1 MTIQELVQL
10 YAMAPQVGALKE
22 KIEEKSVKMIF
33 LEGLVASSAPMLFAS
48 LSSLTA
54 NRLPLTANCQLF
66 ILSDEEEAGYFYHDL
81 KQMLG
86 MEKVLFFPSSYRRS
100 IKYAQRDPANE
111 ILRTEVLTK
120 LSTVN
125 SQRTTDSFKLS
136 TLNYQLY
143 IVTYPSALAEQVI
156 SQEQLNER
164 TLVLEQGQTV
174 SVEEVTKTLHGYG
187 FQEVDY
193 VYEPGQFALRGSILD
208 VYSFS
213 SEYPFR
219 IDFFGDDIDSIR
231 TFEVEDQLSRDR
243 QSQIS
248 IVPELSKD
256 EGRRS
261 KVNCQLSI
269 VNYLPEGTLIVAKSL
284 QYVHDAMDN
293 ISQENQ
299 EVPLIDGR
307 QFMEAIASYKK
318 IEFGHRPMEK
328 PDATLTFHTTQQP
341 LFHKNFDLLRES
353 FADFQSKGYHLYLLA
368 DSRKQLQRLEEI
380 LSENSEYSEHSSLN
394 SKLLTLNFIDS
405 ALHAGFVD
413 HDLQLCVFTD
423 HEIGTD
429 PEGDTSV

>member
-22 KIEEKSVKMIF
+22 KIEEKSVKTIF

-54 NRLPLTANCQLF
+54 NLPLPFRGGGGGEALLF

-81 KQMLG
+81 KQILG
-86 MEKVLFFPSSYRRS
+86 QEKVLFFPSSYRRS

-120 LSTVN
+120 LSTFN
-125 SQRTTDSFKLS
+125 FQLS
-136 TLNYQLY
+136 TFNY
-143 IVTYPSALAEQVI
+143 IVTYPSALAEQVV

-174 SVEEVTKTLHGYG
+174 SVEAVTKTLHDYG

-193 VYEPGQFALRGSILD
+193 VYEPGQYALRGSILD

-248 IVPELSKD
+248 IVPELSAN
-256 EGRRS
+256 S
-261 KVNCQLSI
+261 
-269 VNYLPEGTLIVAKSL
+269 
-284 QYVHDAMDN
+284 
-293 ISQENQ
+293 
-299 EVPLIDGR
+299 
-307 QFMEAIASYKK
+307 
-318 IEFGHRPMEK
+318 
-328 PDATLTFHTTQQP
+328 QQP
-341 LFHKNFDLLRES
+341 I
-353 FADFQSKGYHLYLLA
+353 A
-368 DSRKQLQRLEEI
+368 
-380 LSENSEYSEHSSLN
+380 NS
-394 SKLLTLNFIDS
+394 
-405 ALHAGFVD
+405 
-413 HDLQLCVFTD
+413 Q
-423 HEIGTD
+423 
-429 PEGDTSV
+429 

>member
-22 KIEEKSVKMIF
+22 KIEEKSVKTIF

-54 NRLPLTANCQLF
+54 NLPLPFRGGVGGETLLF

-81 KQMLG
+81 KQILG
-86 MEKVLFFPSSYRRS
+86 QEKVLFFPSSYRRS

-120 LSTVN
+120 LSTFN
-125 SQRTTDSFKLS
+125 FQLS
-136 TLNYQLY
+136 TFNY

-156 SQEQLNER
+156 SQEQLSER

-174 SVEEVTKTLHGYG
+174 SVEEVTKALYGYG

-193 VYEPGQFALRGSILD
+193 VYDALRGSILD

-248 IVPELSKD
+248 IVPELS
-256 EGRRS
+256 S
-261 KVNCQLSI
+261 ITANLSPLTCFLFKETI
-269 VNYLPEGTLIVAKSL
+269 IVAKSL

-299 EVPLIDGR
+299 EVPLIDGG

-318 IEFGHRPMEK
+318 IEFGHRPMGK
-328 PDATLTFHTTQQP
+328 PDATLTFHTTLQP
-341 LFHKNFDLLRES
+341 LFHKNFDLC
-353 FADFQSKGYHLYLLA
+353 
-368 DSRKQLQRLEEI
+368 RLPVEG
-380 LSENSEYSEHSSLN
+380 LSSL
-394 SKLLTLNFIDS
+394 
-405 ALHAGFVD
+405 
-413 HDLQLCVFTD
+413 C
-423 HEIGTD
+423 
-429 PEGDTSV
+429 PCR